1 MEKGTVKWFNN
12 VKGFGFI
19 TREGGGDLFVHFNSI
34 VGEGYKTLRQG
45 DWVGFEVEET
55 EKGPQAVQVT
65 RQA

>member
-19 TREGGGDLFVHFNSI
+19 TRESGGDLFVHFNSI
-34 VGEGYKTLRQG
+34 VGEGYRTLRQG
-45 DWVGFEVEET
+45 EAVEFDVEET
-55 EKGPQAVQVT
+55 EKGPQAIHVT